1 MFCYIHIYSQDIHL
15 CCGLDLPLVMVFC
28 YIEEELVMCLQLDML
43 YREARAEME
52 SNRLLYLAS
61 LIGDQG
67 KSCLFYLLKQVI
79 VMDFANEGSDIG
91 EV

>member
-1 MFCYIHIYSQDIHL
+1 
-15 CCGLDLPLVMVFC
+15 MVFC

-61 LIGDQG
+61 LINIRWVYVYN
-67 KSCLFYLLKQVI
+67 KT
-79 VMDFANEGSDIG
+79 
-91 EV
+91 

>member
-1 MFCYIHIYSQDIHL
+1 
-15 CCGLDLPLVMVFC
+15 MVFC

-43 YREARAEME
+43 YREARTEME

-61 LIGDQG
+61 LIGDQR

>member
-1 MFCYIHIYSQDIHL
+1 MLLPLYPQDIHL

-43 YREARAEME
+43 YREAQAEME

-67 KSCLFYLLKQVI
+67 KSCLLYLLKQVI
-79 VMDFANEGSDIG
+79 VMDLPNEGSDIS

>member
-1 MFCYIHIYSQDIHL
+1 
-15 CCGLDLPLVMVFC
+15 MVFC

-52 SNRLLYLAS
+52 SNRLFYLAS

-67 KSCLFYLLKQVI
+67 KSCLFYLLKQEI
-79 VMDFANEGSDIG
+79 VMDFPSEASDIG

>member
-1 MFCYIHIYSQDIHL
+1 
-15 CCGLDLPLVMVFC
+15 MVFC
-28 YIEEELVMCLQLDML
+28 YIEEELVMCLQLGML
-43 YREARAEME
+43 YREARAEMD